1 MDLSRLRRISNWQW
15 RLDPEGDMR
24 VPAVLFGDQGLI
36 AEMDDK
42 VLEQIGNVACLPGIV
57 DAAYT
62 MPDAHWGYGFPIGG
76 VAAFDPDAGGVVSAG
91 GVGFDI
97 SCGVRTLL
105 TGLKRQDLEPS
116 KEALADSL
124 FRTIPAG
131 VGSTG
136 KIVLDEIEMDR
147 MLEGG
152 AVWAVEQGYGRA
164 EDLGR
169 IEERGTMPDARA
181 EAVSHRARHRQ
192 REEMGTLGS
201 GNHYLEVQEVTAI
214 SDDCVAAAFGLA
226 RGDVVVSIH
235 CGSRGLGHQIG
246 TEFLREMALA
256 APAHGIALPD
266 LELACA
272 PILSEIGQRYLGAMR
287 AGINCALA
295 NRQILTHLTRRV
307 FAHFFPDASLPVLF
321 DVSHNTCKEE
331 EHELG
336 GARRRLFVHR
346 KGATRAFGA
355 AHPDL
360 SAVFADAGQP
370 VFIGGSMGT
379 PSAIMVGPALRPE
392 RAFASSCHGAGRRL
406 SRHQALKQWR
416 GRQVVDELRERDII
430 IKSPSMR
437 GVAEEAPG
445 AYKDSTAV
453 VEAAHLA
460 GLSRKVATLNPLIC
474 IKG

>member
-1 MDLSRLRRISNWQW
+1 MDLSRLHRVSDTEW
-15 RLDPEGDMR
+15 RLQPQDGMR
-24 VPAVLFGDQGLI
+24 VPAVLFGDQALL

-76 VAAFDPDAGGVVSAG
+76 VAAFDPEQGGVVSAG

-105 TGLKRQDLEPS
+105 TGLKRADIETC
-116 KEALADSL
+116 KESLADSL

-131 VGSTG
+131 LGSTG
-136 KIVLDEIEMDR
+136 PIVLDQMEMNR
-147 MLEGG
+147 MLESG
-152 AVWAVEQGYGRA
+152 ARWAVGQGYGQPH
-164 EDLGR
+164 DLER
-169 IEERGTMPDARA
+169 IEEGGCMPGAVPDA
-181 EAVSHRARHRQ
+181 VSARARARQ

-201 GNHYLEVQEVTAI
+201 GNHYLEVQEVAEI
-214 SDDCVAAAFGLA
+214 IDAPIAQAFGLA
-226 RGDVVVSIH
+226 LGDVVVSIH

-246 TEFLREMALA
+246 TDYLREMALA
-256 APAHGIALPD
+256 APAHGIVLPD

-272 PILSEIGQRYLGAMR
+272 PIRSELGQRYLGAMR

-307 FAHFFPDASLPVLF
+307 FGHFFPHAALGLLF

-331 EHELG
+331 DHVVG
-336 GARRRLFVHR
+336 GKPRRLFVHR

-355 AHPDL
+355 GHPSL
-360 SAVFADAGQP
+360 PAAFAATGQP

-379 PSAIMVGPALRPE
+379 SSAIMVGPAQRPE
-392 RAFASSCHGAGRRL
+392 HAFASSCHGAGRRL
-406 SRHQALKQWR
+406 SRHQALKQWY
-416 GRQVVDELRERDII
+416 GRAVVDELRGRGIL

-453 VEAAHLA
+453 VAAAHLA
-460 GLSRKVATLNPLIC
+460 GLSRRIATLQPIIC

>member
-1 MDLSRLRRISNWQW
+1 MDLSRLHRISNREW
-15 RLDPEGDMR
+15 RLEPEGAMR
-24 VPAVLFGDQGLI
+24 VPAVLYGDEGLMGD
-36 AEMDDK
+36 MDDK

-76 VAAFDPDAGGVVSAG
+76 VAAFDPDEGGVVSAG

-105 TGLKRQDLEPS
+105 TGLQRRDLDPC
-116 KEALADSL
+116 KEALAESL

-136 KIVLDEIEMDR
+136 KIVLDETEMER

-152 AVWAVEQGYGRA
+152 ARWAVGQGYGRA
-164 EDLGR
+164 EDLDR
-169 IEERGTMPDARA
+169 IEERGSMSGARP
-181 EAVSHRARHRQ
+181 ETVSHRARHRQ
-192 REEMGTLGS
+192 RDEMGTLGS
-201 GNHYLEVQEVTAI
+201 GNHYLEMQEVTAVF
-214 SDDCVAAAFGLA
+214 DDVAAASFGLVL
-226 RGDVVVSIH
+226 GDIIVSIH

-246 TEFLREMALA
+246 TEFLREMAFA
-256 APAHGIALPD
+256 APAHGITLPD

-272 PILSEIGQRYLGAMR
+272 PIRSEVAERYLGAMR
-287 AGINCALA
+287 AAINCALA

-307 FAHFFPDASLPVLF
+307 FADYFPETSLPVLF

-331 EHELG
+331 VHEIAG
-336 GARRRLFVHR
+336 ERRRLFVHR

-360 SAVFADAGQP
+360 PTAFAATGQP

-379 PSAIMVGPALRPE
+379 PSAIMVGPASRPE
-392 RAFASSCHGAGRRL
+392 HAFASSCHGAGRRL

-416 GRQVVDELRERDII
+416 GRQVVDELRERGII
-430 IKSPSMR
+430 VKSPSMR

-453 VEAAHLA
+453 VEAAHVA
-460 GLSRKVATLNPLIC
+460 GLSRKVAALEPLIC

>member
-1 MDLSRLRRISNWQW
+1 MDLSPLHQMSSWEW
-15 RLDPEGDMR
+15 RLDPAGVMR
-24 VPAVLFGDQGLI
+24 VPAVLFGEEGLI
-36 AEMDDK
+36 AEMDEK
-42 VLEQIGNVACLPGIV
+42 VLEQIRNVACLPGIV

-76 VAAFDPDAGGVVSAG
+76 VAAFDPDEGGVVSAG

-105 TGLKRQDLEPS
+105 TGLKPDDLAGC

-136 KIVLDEIEMDR
+136 KIALDEIEMNR

-152 AVWAVEQGYGRA
+152 ARWAVAQGYGRA
-164 EDLGR
+164 EDLDR
-169 IEERGTMPDARA
+169 IEEGGCMPGPEPD
-181 EAVSHRARHRQ
+181 AVSHRARQRQ

-201 GNHYLEVQEVTAI
+201 GNHYLEVQEVSAI
-214 SDDCVAAAFGLA
+214 SDDAVAKSFGLA
-226 RGDVVVSIH
+226 RGDVVISIH

-246 TEFLREMALA
+246 TDFLREMALA
-256 APAHGIALPD
+256 APAHGITLPD

-272 PILSEIGQRYLGAMR
+272 PIRSELGQRYLGAMR

-295 NRQILTHLTRRV
+295 NRQIITHLTRRV
-307 FAHFFPDASLPVLF
+307 FAHFFPDTALPVLF

-331 EHELG
+331 EHEISG
-336 GARRRLFVHR
+336 ERRRLFIHR

-355 AHPDL
+355 GHPDL
-360 SAVFADAGQP
+360 PPTFAATGQP

-379 PSAIMVGPALRPE
+379 SSAIMVGPTLRPE
-392 RAFASSCHGAGRRL
+392 HAFASSCHGAGRRL
-406 SRHQALKQWR
+406 SRHQALKQWH
-416 GRQVVDELRERDII
+416 GRALVDELRQRGII

-445 AYKDSTAV
+445 AYKDITAV

-460 GLSRKVATLNPLIC
+460 GLSRKVATLEPLIC